1 MSSTS
6 PKAVFLDFGG
16 TLFSYRDMRSST
28 AGLLSS
34 MLARLGVE
42 AELRTA
48 GRAYAKAQQAAFREF
63 AARRF
68 YLHRDL
74 FHEAFQSFARSLGTE
89 ASSADLEWCHAAQ
102 RRQVLEGFRLR
113 DGCDELI
120 DALRRDGVHSA
131 IVSNIDNDYLLPM
144 LERCGLAEKLDAWTS
159 SEEARSCK
167 PDAAIFE
174 LALRKAG
181 VAPEEV
187 WFVGDSR
194 EHDVA
199 GARALGMHTVLI
211 VEEGSVAFGAGSLP
225 MAEPHRE
232 IGQLAELIPLW
243 GAGSA

>member
-1 MSSTS
+1 MSPTS

-28 AGLLSS
+28 AGLLAS
-34 MLARLGVE
+34 MLERLGVE
-42 AELRTA
+42 AELRAA
-48 GRAYAKAQQAAFREF
+48 GRAYGQAQQAAFREF
-63 AARRF
+63 APRPF

-74 FHEAFQSFARSLGTE
+74 FHQAFRSFARSLGAE
-89 ASSADLEWCHAAQ
+89 ASPADLEWCHAAQ
-102 RRQVLEGFRLR
+102 RQQVLEGFRLR

-120 DALRRDGVHSA
+120 DALRRDGVHTA
-131 IVSNIDNDYLLPM
+131 IVSNIDDDYLLPM

-174 LALRKAG
+174 VALHKAG
-181 VAPEEV
+181 VDAEEV
-187 WFVGDSR
+187 SFVGDSR
-194 EHDVA
+194 EHDIA

-211 VEEGSVAFGAGSLP
+211 VEEGSVAFGAGGLP
-225 MAEPHRE
+225 ALEPHRE

-243 GAGSA
+243 GVGSV